1 MNKHPPKSFHT
12 TNPFGN
18 IVEDATHWETLAQ
31 NSQEPT
37 MADVFL
43 EFMSDYIS
51 STEQNMEMTTA
62 AQQLG
67 SSQAS
72 PDSTSPV
79 DGTGNTTRNDAWP
92 PLEVTDYRLE
102 EWPNSNKKTP
112 YEISAAEET
121 APQNSN
127 HSTPVAAP
135 ALRR

>member
-18 IVEDATHWETLAQ
+18 IVEDATDWETLAQ

-92 PLEVTDYRLE
+92 PLEVTDYSLK
-102 EWPNSNKKTP
+102 EWPNSNKKP
-112 YEISAAEET
+112 SMK
-121 APQNSN
+121 
-127 HSTPVAAP
+127 
-135 ALRR
+135 